1 MKQLLNTLYVLT
13 PHSALYE
20 RNNGICVSI
29 GGEEK
34 VSIPAN
40 TIDSIVC
47 FGIMNIST
55 PLIKFCGEH
64 NIQITFLSEYGRFWG
79 KVVGPTKGN
88 VLLRTKQY
96 KVYEDENTSIEIAK
110 NIIGGKLKN
119 SRNFMTRQGREDP
132 ENKDSLS
139 VAATMLKQQSIALK
153 TVTNRDSIRGIE
165 GTAASIYF
173 QQFDKMLHSDKIGF
187 SFETR
192 SRRPPQ
198 NEVNATLSFAYAML
212 TNEYTSAIES
222 IGLDPAVGVL
232 HSVRPGRPSLA
243 LDLMEELRAPL
254 CDRLTI
260 AMFNRRELQSS
271 HFDERSDGVS
281 LNEKG
286 RKLFLQKWQLRKNE
300 EIIHPY
306 LQEKMKIGLIPFIQ
320 AQLFAKTIRGELP
333 EYPPFIWR

>member
-1 MKQLLNTLYVLT
+1 MLLQSLYQYGENHHVALPAGCTRKTPKGFILLT
-13 PHSALYE
+13 NDGQFIGIEP
-20 RNNGICVSI
+20 NNQPIICPSIFTEVYSGNKSDVFVEKRGILL
-29 GGEEK
+29 GEDGPQGNEEK
-34 VSIPAN
+34 
-40 TIDSIVC
+40 
-47 FGIMNIST
+47 F
-55 PLIKFCGEH
+55 
-64 NIQITFLSEYGRFWG
+64 
-79 KVVGPTKGN
+79 
-88 VLLRTKQY
+88 
-96 KVYEDENTSIEIAK
+96 
-110 NIIGGKLKN
+110 
-119 SRNFMTRQGREDP
+119 RNKRD
-132 ENKDSLS
+132 
-139 VAATMLKQQSIALK
+139 SIALK

-187 SFETR
+187 SFGTR